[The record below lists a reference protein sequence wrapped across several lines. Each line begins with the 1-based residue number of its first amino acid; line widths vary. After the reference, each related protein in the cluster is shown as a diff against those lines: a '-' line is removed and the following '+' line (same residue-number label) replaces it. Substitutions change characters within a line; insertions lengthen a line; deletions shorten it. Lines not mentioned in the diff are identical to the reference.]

1 MVLSYRPRP
10 NMIRTSC
17 LVAFTLALAACGGGN
32 GGSSAPDYY
41 TIPLTTED
49 QEFWSPKMTVG
60 GQTFVMDLDTG
71 STTTAIAGTN
81 CSTCTNVSPEY
92 MPGSTAMDE
101 MKTAESEY
109 ADGTGWQGEV
119 YQDTVMVGS
128 DTPEATF
135 ALVDIS
141 TQVVGGGQSGFFDTN
156 NDYQGIL
163 GMGAPENAVN
173 NTGAYFQTLVGS
185 DGVKPVMAFELCSD
199 GGTMWLGGY
208 DESHGSGA
216 VQYTPMVPINND
228 NPFYSI
234 NVTSMAIGNTNV
246 GTGADAFQEPVIDT
260 GTTFFYVP
268 TGIQSAAISAINAS
282 SGFQALFPGQA
293 LQNDPNFSGIG
304 CTNTSSVTDAQVDA
318 MLPTLNLVL
327 PGVNNGPSVMF
338 QIPALE
344 SYLFDAGQGVFCLG
358 LEDGGSQEAS
368 TFGDQFMQAFVSVI
382 DTGNNQ
388 IGFAFDKGCG
398 SGSSESHR
406 RAPRD
411 LATLHPHLPK
421 RGRFASAR

>member
-1 MVLSYRPRP
+1 MKRLAIVVLA
-10 NMIRTSC
+10 
-17 LVAFTLALAACGGGN
+17 VAACGGSD
-32 GGSSAPDYY
+32 GGSPADYY
-41 TIPLTTED
+41 TIPLTTAN
-49 QEFWSPKMTVG
+49 QEFWSPKVTIG
-60 GQTFVMDLDTG
+60 GQTFAMDLDTG
-71 STTTAIAGTN
+71 STTTAIAGTT

-101 MKTAESEY
+101 GKTAESEY

-119 YQDTVMVGS
+119 YQDTIMVGS

-141 TQVVGGGQSGFFDTN
+141 TQVVNGGQSGFFDN
-156 NDYQGIL
+156 SNAYQGIL
-163 GMGAPENAVN
+163 GMGAPQNAVN

-185 DGVKPVMAFELCSD
+185 DGVKPVMAFELCPD

-208 DESHGSGA
+208 DDTHASAA
-216 VQYTPMVPINND
+216 VQYTPMVTINNA

-246 GTGADAFQEPVIDT
+246 GTGADEFEEPVIDT

-268 TGIQSAAISAINAS
+268 TSVQSAVISAVNAS
-282 SGFQALFPGQA
+282 SGFQALFPGTT
-293 LQNDPNFSGIG
+293 LQNDPSFSGVG

-318 MLPTLNLVL
+318 MLPPLNIVM
-327 PGVNNGPSVMF
+327 PGVNNGASVTF

-344 SYLFDAGQGVFCLG
+344 SYMFDASQGVFCLG
-358 LEDGGSQEAS
+358 IEDGGSQDAS

-388 IGFAFDKGCG
+388 IGFALDKGCG
-398 SGSSESHR
+398 SGSGVSHR

-421 RGRFASAR
+421 RGKFASAH